1 LISLKVSSSLHSI
14 SDFSVEF
21 LGTGTSGGVPMIA
34 CKCQVC
40 LSSNKNDKRLR
51 SSILI
56 RSTQA
61 VVVIDTTPDFRYQ
74 MLRSKVDHLD
84 AVVFTHSHKDHIGG
98 LDDIR
103 AYNFF
108 SQRPMALFANEE
120 TAFALKRDFYYA
132 FSENKY
138 PGIPEL
144 DLHVQDGE
152 PFRVA
157 DLLFQPIHVRH
168 LNMGVSGYRIGDFT
182 YITDANYIEEKE
194 LDKIRGSKILV
205 INALRQE
212 KHLSHFTLQ
221 EAIDLATELNIPQTY
236 FTHIS
241 HQMGMHE
248 KVNEGL
254 PKGMKLAHDGLIIE
268 VKNHAKD

>member
-1 LISLKVSSSLHSI
+1 MSLPVHQSTHNI
-14 SDFSVEF
+14 TDFSVEF
-21 LGTGTSGGVPMIA
+21 LGTGTSSGVPMIA
-34 CKCQVC
+34 CKCEVC
-40 LSSNKNDKRLR
+40 LSANKNDRRLR

-56 RSTQA
+56 RSEQA
-61 VVVIDTTPDFRYQ
+61 TVVIDTTPDFRYQ

-108 SQRPMALFANEE
+108 SQRPMPLYANEE
-120 TAFALKRDFYYA
+120 TAVALKRDFYYA
-132 FSENKY
+132 FSDNKY

-144 DLHVQDGE
+144 DLHVQDGQ
-152 PFRVA
+152 PFQVA
-157 DLLFQPIHVRH
+157 DLFFRPIHVRH
-168 LNMGVSGYRIGDFT
+168 LHMGVSGYRIGDFT
-182 YITDANYIEEKE
+182 YITDANHIEEPE
-194 LDKIRGSKILV
+194 LEKIRGSRILV

-241 HQMGMHE
+241 HQMGLHDE
-248 KVNEGL
+248 VNKQL
-254 PKGMKLAHDGLIIE
+254 PKGMQLAHDGLILE
-268 VKNHAKD
+268 VKNLNAD